1 MSTGNEM
8 DSGASAIGVYGKVRS
23 QPDFLR
29 ANAGEFSQAGL
40 DRWFQDAMEIIR
52 TEKTALPAGPTFFL
66 LTPSG
71 ARHAFVGAF
80 VPGTDAAGRLFPLSV
95 FATIPAAGLVDA
107 LPALPATHARFVAA
121 AGAVAL
127 AGAELSGPDLIAHAQ
142 ALGLDAPAP
151 TTEADAQ
158 VATAAL
164 GLESAQI
171 LAGAMGGARPALGY
185 ALRTFSMACDQ
196 AVKTGPAGQG
206 GVITVDAPAPTPAT
220 QSLWLELAR
229 RRLKWRELATSLLWT
244 GSGDSARLLITLGYA
259 APAAIA
265 YLANPRHRAP
275 RFWPL
280 RTVVGAAI
288 DSAMQA
294 LNPEQR
300 RLVENPGSTLAEL
313 LTAFG

>member
-1 MSTGNEM
+1 MSADM
-8 DSGASAIGVYGKVRS
+8 GAVGGGMAIGVYGKVRS

-52 TEKTALPAGPTFFL
+52 TEKTALPPGPTAFV
-66 LTPSG
+66 LTPSDSG
-71 ARHAFVGAF
+71 YAFVGAF

-95 FATIPAAGLVDA
+95 FATIPAVGLFEE
-107 LPALPATHARFVAA
+107 LPAMPSAYERFIQA
-121 AGAVAL
+121 AGAVAM

-142 ALGLDAPAP
+142 ALGLDAPPHP
-151 TTEADAQ
+151 TEDDARAA
-158 VATAAL
+158 VSAL
-164 GLESAQI
+164 GQENAQA
-171 LAGAMGGARPALGY
+171 LAAAMGASRASLAY

-196 AVKTGPAGQG
+196 AAKTGPAGQG
-206 GVITVDAPAPTPAT
+206 GVITVDAPAPNAT
-220 QSLWLELAR
+220 ARTLWLELAR
-229 RRLKWRELATSLLWT
+229 RRLKWRDNSPSLIWT
-244 GSGDSARLLITLGYA
+244 GGETPRLLMTLGHP
-259 APAAIA
+259 APAALA

-280 RTVVGAAI
+280 RTEVGAAI
-288 DSAMQA
+288 DAALKA